1 MPGSLVQ
8 IGTTNPSDRNGLSTQ
23 NWQTVNY
30 ASSASATGA
39 QILTSMILKSFGG
52 GDLGFAVAYF
62 KLSFG
67 DNTTL
72 TTMIDTALGLMLKRD
87 VEWTTFHLLKGH
99 LSSNRRTMGSAVS
112 GAEVWKLSR

>member
-1 MPGSLVQ
+1 MPHSLVQ
-8 IGTTNPSDRNGLSTQ
+8 AGTTNPSDSNGLSTLS
-23 NWQTVNY
+23 WRTVNY

-39 QILTSMILKSFGG
+39 QIFASAILKSFGG

-72 TTMIDTALGLMLKRD
+72 TAMIDTALALILKRD
-87 VEWTTFHLLKGH
+87 AEWTTFHLLKGD
-99 LSSNRRTMGSAVS
+99 LKSNKGAMGSS
-112 GAEVWKLSR
+112 LFRAEVWKLSR